1 MLHVEHMEIKKEDI
15 EKIYLE
21 KKEYF
26 IKYRDMI
33 QFYNERCGL
42 TSIDIDSFEEKHFL
56 DSLTLLPLIKKY
68 INNEICF
75 ADIGT
80 GAGFPSIPLLIINP
94 EIKIDLIESN
104 HRKAEFLI
112 EVIKIFNFNNVNII
126 CSNVKELKNQYDI
139 VFFRA
144 FSSLSY
150 FFKLSKNILKN
161 NCRIFAMKGKLSE
174 LNKEI
179 SIVKNEKIW
188 KYITVFE
195 IHKVVN
201 FDWERNILEL
211 LWVKS

>member
-21 KKEYF
+21 KKECF
-26 IKYRDMI
+26 IRYRELI
-33 QFYNERCGL
+33 QFYNEKCGL

-68 INNEICF
+68 FNNEIYF

-94 EIKIDLIESN
+94 EIRIDLIESN

-112 EVIKIFNFNNVNII
+112 EVIKEFNFNKTNVI
-126 CSNVKELKNQYDI
+126 CSNLKELKNQYDI
-139 VFFRA
+139 VLFRA
-144 FSSLSY
+144 FSSLSH
-150 FFKLSKNILKN
+150 FFKLSKKILKN
-161 NCRIFAMKGKLSE
+161 NCRIYAMKGRLSE

-179 SIVKNEKIW
+179 SIVKNEKLW
-188 KYITVFE
+188 KYIVAYE
-195 IHKVVN
+195 IHKVIN
-201 FDWERNILEL
+201 FNWERNILEL